1 MIIMIVK
8 VLIFGV
14 KFIEIVYGWLGMLFK
29 FYNEFHIQIVRS
41 DIAFLI
47 KFFDFLLFLK

>member
-41 DIAFLI
+41 DMVFLVY
-47 KFFDFLLFLK
+47 FCEFLLFSK